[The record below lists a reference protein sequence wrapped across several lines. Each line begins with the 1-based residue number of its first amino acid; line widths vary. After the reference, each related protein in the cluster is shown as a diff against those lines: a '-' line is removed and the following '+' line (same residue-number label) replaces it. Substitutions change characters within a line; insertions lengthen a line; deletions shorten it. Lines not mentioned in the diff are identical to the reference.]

1 MYTAESPP
9 AALPSSVQHP
19 LQGRFRGLLLLQK
32 PSPLSLRPSAPGFH
46 KKSIPLLLQDKDS
59 RILIS
64 IRVNAFGNGIEWTP
78 QSGWSVYTS
87 KGQTRADT
95 LADCLFDAAKKH
107 LPSMKMRTDWSDGDA
122 DQEEGFYILKHTL
135 CPAVLTENGFMT
147 NAQEVQFLY
156 SSADQQAIMDL
167 HVEGI
172 GDYFQN
178 KQL

>member
-1 MYTAESPP
+1 
-9 AALPSSVQHP
+9 
-19 LQGRFRGLLLLQK
+19 
-32 PSPLSLRPSAPGFH
+32 
-46 KKSIPLLLQDKDS
+46 
-59 RILIS
+59 
-64 IRVNAFGNGIEWTP
+64 
-78 QSGWSVYTS
+78 
-87 KGQTRADT
+87 
-95 LADCLFDAAKKH
+95 
-107 LPSMKMRTDWSDGDA
+107 MKMRTDWSDGDA